1 LYVKTDKT
9 FYYKGD
15 VVFGKIYIRVNRT
28 MLANF
33 LEIDVK
39 AKEKASHWDEVEEDN
54 NGNTRRYWVKVQYI
68 EKYFEFK

>member
-1 LYVKTDKT
+1 
-9 FYYKGD
+9 
-15 VVFGKIYIRVNRT
+15 